1 MCDSEVNNLIQ
12 NVFKLDKNYAFPKT
26 NGRAFRCEWLD
37 MFKWLYYSPSVNGAF
52 CLSCVLFGERF
63 PGRAGKI
70 SKFQNSR
77 PLLYCTEIMQYL
89 LLKNIQV
96 MGFHA
101 STFPI
106 LQALLSQISGAA
118 QPINCRCQT

>member
-1 MCDSEVNNLIQ
+1 M
-12 NVFKLDKNYAFPKT
+12 
-26 NGRAFRCEWLD
+26 
-37 MFKWLYYSPSVNGAF
+37 
-52 CLSCVLFGERF
+52 VLFVYLVFYLVKDFLAELVRF
-63 PGRAGKI
+63 LNFKI
-70 SKFQNSR
+70 LN
-77 PLLYCTEIMQYL
+77 LYCTEIMQYL